1 MTPAPATFFPATTD
15 CLRAYRL
22 LRAACE
28 PPGTPADV
36 DLVDE
41 DIQPLGEV
49 LEYAIVAKMLC
60 LFADWLDR
68 HGHTA
73 GLARPMQQFLR
84 GQRRLN
90 THRWRVHHREAARV
104 ITILTGRRVP
114 AAAINGIAHASL
126 LYHGDGSRQSS
137 DVDILIPAEAADDA
151 VDALT
156 GCGYYATGR
165 RPTALHR
172 DFDDPLVP
180 GLTLDLST
188 RLAHT
193 SDPADIASVLAR
205 RTPAP
210 PHAADLEPLPIL
222 SRDDGFLHTLAR
234 VAAQRRWPA
243 LADALRYSAHH
254 TTTTTAATVV
264 PVPAQTGWQVLR
276 SCWPQLPEQP
286 PLSQPGVGDAGGIT
300 PQPPAIGVW
309 R

>member
-1 MTPAPATFFPATTD
+1 MTPAPATFFPDTTG
-15 CLRAYRL
+15 CPRAYRL

-28 PPGTPADV
+28 PPGTATDV
-36 DLVDE
+36 RLVDE
-41 DIQPLGEV
+41 DIRPLGEL

-68 HGHTA
+68 HGHTT

-84 GQRRLN
+84 AQRRLN
-90 THRWRVHHREAARV
+90 THRWRMHHREAARV
-104 ITILTGRRVP
+104 ITILAGCGVP

-126 LYHGDGSRQSS
+126 LYHADGSRQSS

-151 VDALT
+151 VNVLT
-156 GCGYYATGR
+156 RCGYYATGR
-165 RPTALHR
+165 RTTALHR

-193 SDPADIASVLAR
+193 SEPADIASVLAR

-210 PHAADLEPLPIL
+210 QHAADLEPLPIL
-222 SRDDGFLHTLAR
+222 SRNDGFLHTLAR

-243 LADALRYSAHH
+243 LADALRYSAHP
-254 TTTTTAATVV
+254 TTTTAVAVV
-264 PVPAQTGWQVLR
+264 PASAQTGWQLLR
-276 SCWPQLPEQP
+276 SYWPQLPERP
-286 PLSQPGVGDAGGIT
+286 PLSEADIGDAGGIT
-300 PQPPAIGVW
+300 TRRPELGGRP
-309 R
+309 

>member
-1 MTPAPATFFPATTD
+1 MTAAPATFFPDTTD
-15 CLRAYRL
+15 CPRAYRL
-22 LRAACE
+22 LRAACG
-28 PPGTPADV
+28 PPGTPTD
-36 DLVDE
+36 VDE
-41 DIQPLGEV
+41 DIRGPLGDV
-49 LEYAIVAKMLC
+49 LEYTIVAKMLC

-73 GLARPMQQFLR
+73 SLARPMQQFLR

-90 THRWRVHHREAARV
+90 THRWRMHHREAARV
-104 ITILTGRRVP
+104 ITVLADRGIP

-137 DVDILIPAEAADDA
+137 DVDILIPAEAAADA
-151 VDALT
+151 VNALT

-165 RPTALHR
+165 RSTALHR
-172 DFDDPLVP
+172 DFDDPVVP

-193 SDPADIASVLAR
+193 SDPADIAGILAR
-205 RTPAP
+205 RISAP
-210 PHAADLEPLPIL
+210 QHAADLEPLPIL

-243 LADALRYSAHH
+243 LADALRYSTHP
-254 TTTTTAATVV
+254 TTTTAAATVV
-264 PVPAQTGWQVLR
+264 PTSAQTGWQLLR
-276 SCWPQLPEQP
+276 SCWPQLPKRP
-286 PLSQPGVGDAGGIT
+286 PLSEAGAGDAGGIT
-300 PQPPAIGVW
+300 PGQPTVGGQ